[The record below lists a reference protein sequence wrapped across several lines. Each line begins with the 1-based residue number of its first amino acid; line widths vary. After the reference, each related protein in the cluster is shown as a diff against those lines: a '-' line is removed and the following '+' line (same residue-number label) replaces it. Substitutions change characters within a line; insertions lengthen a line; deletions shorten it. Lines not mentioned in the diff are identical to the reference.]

1 MAYDE
6 GLAARVR
13 AIVRRRTGVSEKKM
27 FGGLAF
33 LVDGNMFCGVVDR
46 DLMVRVGADAY
57 EAALARP
64 HARQMDFT
72 GRPMKGLV
80 YVSSEGIASENELR
94 AWVGQGLRFG
104 RSLPAK

>member
-6 GLAARVR
+6 ALATRIR
-13 AIVRRRTGVSEKKM
+13 AIVRRHVGVSERKM

-33 LVDGNMFCGVVDR
+33 LVRGNMFCGVVGG
-46 DLMVRVGADAY
+46 DLIVRVGPDAY
-57 EAALARP
+57 EAALSQP

-72 GRPMKGLV
+72 GQPMKGLV
-80 YVSSEGIASENELR
+80 YISREGIASADDLR